1 MSGTPRKKAAKERR
15 SAPLFCCLPGNAQ
28 EDRRSDLLDL
38 VLDHMPVG
46 GVFPLAQIADKPQRH
61 LQGIALKVLGSID
74 LDVDLVSVQGIFIIK
89 GVVYIGAA
97 AIGQGD
103 GGGAE
108 EKVSRWLRV
117 SAGCQ

>member
-1 MSGTPRKKAAKERR
+1 MRGPPRKKAAKREALGA
-15 SAPLFCCLPGNAQ
+15 SLFAACRASGQ

-74 LDVDLVSVQGIFIIK
+74 LD
-89 GVVYIGAA
+89 
-97 AIGQGD
+97 
-103 GGGAE
+103 
-108 EKVSRWLRV
+108 EKLGT
-117 SAGCQ
+117 A